1 MYNVQQAVILGA
13 GLGSRLKGALTA
25 RPKGFLQLGGRPI
38 VEESIAKL
46 IRTGINDIVIVTGY
60 CFEFYDR
67 LAEKYP
73 FVRTIR
79 NPDFAMSG
87 SMLSLCMA
95 APCVQGDFL
104 LLESDLIYEYQA
116 LQTLQSSP
124 RENCI
129 LLSGRTGSC
138 DEVYVGVSDNR
149 VVNMSKC
156 RDDIKWLGGELVG
169 ISKITGDLYRQMTG
183 LAAEKCKQNSQYHY
197 EDCLTDLSSSTA
209 IYYHCIENLAWTE
222 IDDEQHLSKARK
234 DIYPL
239 IQQRDSETVV
249 SKQVERHVLLNP
261 GPANTTDTVK
271 YAMVVDDIC
280 PREKEFGDLVEGV
293 RQDLVRIVHGAD
305 AYEAVLFASSG
316 TGAVEA
322 CLSSVVP
329 HDKSVLI
336 INNGAYGKRMQ
347 QICDGY
353 GISHIDYDIDWGEP
367 VACDTLERLL
377 TQHRQ
382 DISHLAVVHH
392 ETTVGILNELS
403 TLSHLAE
410 RFGVE
415 IIVDAMSSYAGIS
428 IDLKD
433 SGIHYLVASANK
445 CIQGMAG
452 LSFVICKKE
461 SLEKTKEI
469 KPRNFYFNL
478 YQNYAYFSHKHE
490 MQFTPPVQIFYAL
503 RQAIN
508 EYFIETEQGRAK
520 RYATLYDV
528 LAKGLQALG
537 FRFLVETQYRAKL
550 LTAIIE
556 PKDTHYAFSEMHDYL
571 YQRGFT
577 IYPGKGATQN
587 TFRIA
592 NIGALTEQ
600 DLTKFLVHLE
610 AYLIEKEIKLR
621 PQQPEHIILPPSTPV
636 GRTIVEKTV

>member
-1 MYNVQQAVILGA
+1 MVNVRQAVILGA
-13 GLGSRLKGALTA
+13 GLGCRLKDVLDD

-38 VEESIAKL
+38 IEESIAKL
-46 IRTGINDIVIVTGY
+46 IRSGINDIIIVTGY

-79 NPDFAMSG
+79 SPEFATTG
-87 SMLSLCMA
+87 SMLSLCR
-95 APCVQGDFL
+95 PGPWVQSDFL

-116 LQTLQSSP
+116 LQTLQSSAH
-124 RENCI
+124 ENCI
-129 LLSGRTGSC
+129 LLSGKTGSG
-138 DEVYVGVSDNR
+138 DEVYVGVHENR

-169 ISKITGDLYRQMTG
+169 ISKITRDLYQQMTS
-183 LAAEKCKQNSQYHY
+183 LAAEKCKQNRQYQY
-197 EDCLTDLSSSTA
+197 EDCLTDLSRSTA
-209 IYYHCIENLAWTE
+209 IYYHCLENLAWSE
-222 IDDEQHLSKARK
+222 IDDEQQVSRALNDVH
-234 DIYPL
+234 PL
-239 IQQRDSETVV
+239 IQRRDSETVH
-249 SKQVERHVLLNP
+249 SKHVERRVLLNP
-261 GPANTTDTVK
+261 GPATTTDTVK
-271 YAMVVDDIC
+271 YALVGHDIC

-347 QICDGY
+347 QICDAY
-353 GISHIDYDIDWGEP
+353 HINHIDYDINWGKP
-367 VACDTLERLL
+367 VECSLVERLL
-377 TQHRQ
+377 MRHRQ
-382 DISHLAVVHH
+382 DISHLALVHH

-403 TLSHLAE
+403 TLSPLAE

-415 IIVDAMSSYAGIS
+415 VIVDAMSSYAGIP
-428 IDLKD
+428 IDIQD

-452 LSFVICKKE
+452 LSFVICKTE

-469 KPRNFYFNL
+469 RPRNLYFNL
-478 YQNYAYFSHKHE
+478 YQNYAYFSQKHE
-490 MQFTPPVQIFYAL
+490 MQFTPPVQVFHAL

-508 EYFIETEQGRAK
+508 EYFIETEQGRAI
-520 RYATLYDV
+520 RYATLCDV
-528 LAKGLQALG
+528 LEKGLQALG
-537 FRFLVETQYRAKL
+537 FRFLLETEYRAKL

-556 PKDTHYAFSEMHDYL
+556 PEDTRYAFSEMHDYL

-577 IYPGKGATQN
+577 IYPGKDAAQN

-592 NIGALTEQ
+592 TIGALTEQ
-600 DLTKFLVHLE
+600 DITNFLDHLE
-610 AYLIEKEIKLR
+610 AYLIMKEIKLR
-621 PQQPEHIILPPSTPV
+621 PQQPERIV
-636 GRTIVEKTV
+636 GPRSSLRRTVVEKAV